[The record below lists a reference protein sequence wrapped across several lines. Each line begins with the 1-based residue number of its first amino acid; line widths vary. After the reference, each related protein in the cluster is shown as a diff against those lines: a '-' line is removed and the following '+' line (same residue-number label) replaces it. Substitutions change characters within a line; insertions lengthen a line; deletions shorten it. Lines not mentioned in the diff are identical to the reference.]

1 MFRVLSQVH
10 LLGAAVFGCCVI
22 FVLKPKVC
30 DPLSGCVI
38 AKGEANG
45 TRVDVFCARHAVECS
60 GWTLCC
66 TPCLAM
72 YDNATSSSSSRVV
85 AIEMQYRL
93 AALATWAVMSVAL
106 QVVLHVVLLCVRRK
120 LKKDE
125 EEDESYTA
133 WEVGGE
139 FFSFNDDDKDFYWDD
154 DITFPTEGSSMA
166 TTTAAIEEVGV
177 EKDSELRRGRQP
189 VPPFPE
195 LGKKRFHSVVKFFVG
210 GLVVFAALNLGSLYA
225 ATVEYIVARTA
236 EVLSCHPTFLF
247 IGTFLAVYLTALVE
261 FIGITI
267 PPLRE
272 NAAKRLWL
280 IKKITNV
287 CTSLIFLWWI
297 FLCIYSYG
305 MFVGRW

>member
-30 DPLSGCVI
+30 EPLSGCVI

-45 TRVDVFCARHAVECS
+45 TRVDVFCARQAVECS

-66 TPCLAM
+66 TPCLAI

-106 QVVLHVVLLCVRRK
+106 QVVLYVVLLCVRRK

-125 EEDESYTA
+125 EEDESHSA
-133 WEVGGE
+133 WEVGRE
-139 FFSFNDDDKDFYWDD
+139 FFSLNDHDKDFYWDD
-154 DITFPTEGSSMA
+154 DITFATEGSSMA
-166 TTTAAIEEVGV
+166 TTTTALEEVGV
-177 EKDSELRRGRQP
+177 EEESEPRPGRRP

-195 LGKKRFHSVVKFFVG
+195 LRKKRFHPVVKIVLGVF
-210 GLVVFAALNLGSLYA
+210 VVFAAVNLGSLYA
-225 ATVEYIVARTA
+225 ATVEYIVARTE
-236 EVLSCHPTFLF
+236 EVLSCHPVFLL

-261 FIGITI
+261 FIGISI
-267 PPLRE
+267 PPLGE
-272 NAAKRLWL
+272 NAAKRLW
-280 IKKITNV
+280 IVKKITNV
-287 CTSLIFLWWI
+287 CTSLIFLWWV
-297 FLCIYSYG
+297 FVCIYSYG